1 MNQNGRRVF
10 PIFLLL
16 FNLYCTCAKV
26 FICFKILNFHNIDL
40 FWCHKSDKTND
51 NFLHSIFHLIRI
63 FFPIALINI
72 HYSYTVLYVRKIYL
86 NFLSGINKYR
96 FVVVSHPVFTFVAD
110 WLAASYH
117 THLHTIVLYLL
128 VTEVKCTCT
137 GQLITYI
144 DFTF

>member
-1 MNQNGRRVF
+1 MNQNGRRAF

-16 FNLYCTCAKV
+16 SNLYCTRAKV

-51 NFLHSIFHLIRI
+51 NFLHSCNGKNIFIRSAKWNGKFYLSPHEN

-86 NFLSGINKYR
+86 NFSVWHK
-96 FVVVSHPVFTFVAD
+96 
-110 WLAASYH
+110 
-117 THLHTIVLYLL
+117 
-128 VTEVKCTCT
+128 
-137 GQLITYI
+137 
-144 DFTF
+144 